1 MQSPAAPL
9 KPRVLAISHQVIIS
23 PFITTSRKSKPVGR
37 MGRNESYLINYTFLQ
52 PANVLPSPD
61 EDQVPDEELHI

>member
-1 MQSPAAPL
+1 MQSPSPPL
-9 KPRVLAISHQVIIS
+9 KPRVLAISLQVINS
-23 PFITTSRKSKPVGR
+23 PLITTSRKLKPVCR
-37 MGRNESYLINYTFLQ
+37 MDRNESYLINYTFLQ